1 MITAKFENKG
11 TYGIISVEGEV
22 NILNNNEFKSI
33 FNEAF
38 NANQYKIIV
47 NFSKTTYID
56 SSAISVIISSR
67 NTIVSKNGIITF
79 CCLPVTIEKVFG
91 IIGFKGVV
99 NFFKTLEEAVA
110 YIESKK

>member
-1 MITAKFENKG
+1 MMIAKFDNKS

-22 NILNNNEFKSI
+22 NILNNNEFKTI

-47 NFSKTTYID
+47 DFSQTTYID
-56 SSAISVIISSR
+56 SSAISVIIASR
-67 NTIVSKNGIITF
+67 NTIVSKNGTIVF
-79 CCLPVTIEKVFG
+79 CNLPATIEKVFN

-99 NFFKTLEEAVA
+99 KFYKTLADAVA
-110 YIESKK
+110 FITAA